1 MKTNEVGVM
10 LDKNGYAPSVVDPYS
25 DLSKRCYHCDWR
37 GDLVRHEIFNASN
50 RQKSKAYGLWI
61 YLCPRCH
68 MDLHDN
74 PEKWKWLKV
83 TGQRQAMAYYGW
95 TIEDFRESYP
105 DLAQTLYDLSQEEMG
120 HMARLH
126 TAVTNIIEQY
136 RKTKGEPPAD
146 MLAVYNYLHKKQIE
160 KAAEVKNLQGM
171 FKEG

>member
-1 MKTNEVGVM
+1 MRLIEILSEKISEEIS
-10 LDKNGYAPSVVDPYS
+10 DAKSYA
-25 DLSKRCYHCDWR
+25 K
-37 GDLVRHEIFNASN
+37 
-50 RQKSKAYGLWI
+50 
-61 YLCPRCH
+61 
-68 MDLHDN
+68 
-74 PEKWKWLKV
+74 
-83 TGQRQAMAYYGW
+83 MAL
-95 TIEDFRESYP
+95 ENRESYP

-171 FKEG
+171 FK